1 MSMKKGQA
9 AMEYLMTYGWA
20 ILVIVIVLAALL
32 YLGVFN
38 LRTPELCQLQVGT
51 TCSSVKLVYNTG
63 AFNFT
68 LTNGLQKQIIVSAAG
83 CSNNP
88 NMNLSTAHAL
98 AADSISMTDI
108 ADVTI
113 DVGSA
118 KSVAGFNCYNSDGST
133 ANGSIGA
140 DYRGKLY
147 LRYAFSDDA
156 SNYRIIIGDVA
167 TKLQP

>member
-1 MSMKKGQA
+1 MGFKRGQA

-51 TCSSVKLVYNTG
+51 TCSGARLTTAG

-68 LTNGLQKQIIVSAAG
+68 LTNGLQKKITVTHAA
-83 CSNNP
+83 CSS
-88 NMNLSTAHAL
+88 STSFNASLLTGGAT
-98 AADSISMTDI
+98 AFTDI
-108 ADVTI
+108 TDVTI

-118 KSVAGFNCYNSDGST
+118 KAISGYSCYIADGSVA
-133 ANGSIGA
+133 NGTIGD

-147 LRYAFSDDA
+147 LRYYFQDEGSG
-156 SNYRIIIGDVA
+156 SPRVIIGDVA
-167 TKLQP
+167 TKFQP